1 MMPNDALIGSLAL
14 VVLSMLGISMMWFED
29 GTARKAS
36 MFFAFPVVLVMAFY
50 MLSIPSLSVG
60 NPFTMNIVSN
70 TIYQNTNST
79 PLAIYATTHSATLA
93 GYLGNSTSLTKVI
106 SVGAYNMS
114 AYMLV
119 EPNEYYKFNYTNAT
133 FIGQYSPQSQSQ
145 SMFFP
150 ESGMSQYASGALA
163 LFAIGLFMYISL
175 ILYAFTNMLPK
186 SKSAKINMLL
196 IFSLALAT
204 VAVLVFSAF
213 YQVQLS
219 IPSYQIV
226 SGNSITTI
234 NVQATLSTPLATS
247 SFFGP
252 IIMLLSITATLLGLV
267 LPAYW

>member
-1 MMPNDALIGSLAL
+1 MALRKYIFLIVLMLLPLA
-14 VVLSMLGISMMWFED
+14 S
-29 GTARKAS
+29 AAS
-36 MFFAFPVVLVMAFY
+36 
-50 MLSIPSLSVG
+50 
-60 NPFTMNIVSN
+60 PFTMNIVSN

-133 FIGQYSPQSQSQ
+133 FIGQYLPQPQSQNT
-145 SMFFP
+145 FFP
-150 ESGMSQYASGALA
+150 ESGLSQYASGALA
-163 LFAIGLFMYISL
+163 LFAIGLLMYISL

-219 IPSYQIV
+219 IPPYQIA

-247 SFFGP
+247 PLFGP
-252 IIMLLSITATLLGLV
+252 IITLLSITATLLGLV
-267 LPAYW
+267 LPAYYFIEGTRRKKYRVN

>member
-1 MMPNDALIGSLAL
+1 MIPNDALIGSLAL

-106 SVGAYNMS
+106 SVGVYNIS

-119 EPNEYYKFNYTNAT
+119 EPQEYYKFNYTNAT
-133 FIGQYSPQSQSQ
+133 FIGEY
-145 SMFFP
+145 
-150 ESGMSQYASGALA
+150 GG
-163 LFAIGLFMYISL
+163 
-175 ILYAFTNMLPK
+175 
-186 SKSAKINMLL
+186 
-196 IFSLALAT
+196 
-204 VAVLVFSAF
+204 
-213 YQVQLS
+213 
-219 IPSYQIV
+219 
-226 SGNSITTI
+226 
-234 NVQATLSTPLATS
+234 
-247 SFFGP
+247 
-252 IIMLLSITATLLGLV
+252 
-267 LPAYW
+267 

>member
-1 MMPNDALIGSLAL
+1 MALRKYIFLIVLMLLPLA
-14 VVLSMLGISMMWFED
+14 S
-29 GTARKAS
+29 AAS
-36 MFFAFPVVLVMAFY
+36 
-50 MLSIPSLSVG
+50 
-60 NPFTMNIVSN
+60 PFTMNVVSN
-70 TIYQNTNST
+70 TLYQNTNST
-79 PLAIYATTHSATLA
+79 PLAIYAITHSAVLN

-106 SVGAYNMS
+106 SIGAYNMS

-133 FIGQYSPQSQSQ
+133 FIGQYLPQPQSQNT
-145 SMFFP
+145 FFP
-150 ESGMSQYASGALA
+150 ESGLSQYASGALA
-163 LFAIGLFMYISL
+163 LFAIGFLMYISL

-219 IPSYQIV
+219 IPPYQIA

-247 SFFGP
+247 PLFGP
-252 IIMLLSITATLLGLV
+252 IITLLSITATLLGLV
-267 LPAYW
+267 LPAYYFIEGTRRKKYRVN

>member
-1 MMPNDALIGSLAL
+1 MVSHKYILLIALMLLPLA
-14 VVLSMLGISMMWFED
+14 G
-29 GTARKAS
+29 AAS
-36 MFFAFPVVLVMAFY
+36 
-50 MLSIPSLSVG
+50 
-60 NPFTMNIVSN
+60 PFTMNIVSN

-79 PLAIYATTHSATLA
+79 PLAIYAIAHSATLK

-106 SVGAYNMS
+106 DLRGGSITITGVVYSLAGYNMS

-119 EPNEYYKFNYTNAT
+119 EPQEYYKFNFTNAT
-133 FIGQYSPQSQSQ
+133 FIGQYLPQSQSQ
-145 SMFFP
+145 SIFFP

-163 LFAIGLFMYISL
+163 LFAIGLLMYISL

-219 IPSYQIV
+219 IPPYQIA

-247 SFFGP
+247 PLFGP

-267 LPAYW
+267 LPAYYFIESTRRKRYRVG